1 VAITSSISTLLH
13 TTTADDSHNGFLV
26 SGEEAAH
33 RISVPAICS
42 VPFNTDF
49 MICHDVPVVSS
60 IVNKVE
66 RTAMIK
72 LFVEADARGSSFL
85 VNDPVFN
92 LFVEAISTFP
102 DSFVPVK
109 TRTNESLQQ
118 WHFVA
123 NLHKDVRNFPFSF
136 R

>member
-1 VAITSSISTLLH
+1 
-13 TTTADDSHNGFLV
+13 
-26 SGEEAAH
+26 
-33 RISVPAICS
+33 
-42 VPFNTDF
+42 
-49 MICHDVPVVSS
+49 
-60 IVNKVE
+60 
-66 RTAMIK
+66 MIK

-109 TRTNESLQQ
+109 TRTKESLQQ